1 MPAFQKPRSCL
12 SFDGNSLASNFTI
25 ITSTKCYSH
34 LLWLTVLLC
43 PPLPPPT
50 IFHHLNMVFE
60 VTSHSFTHP
69 PLTSPSH
76 PIPTP
81 SPPYLLPL
89 SLLSNYIQH
98 YTGGSWVRR
107 QTRSSGEWCKSWSG
121 PLPIWSFSWSSSS
134 CSTPHC
140 SLPDNCLSCLLAFSL
155 PISVLSLFFK

>member
-12 SFDGNSLASNFTI
+12 SLDGNSLASNFTI

-76 PIPTP
+76 PIPSQPHPLPTSSHYLCSLTIYNTIQGAHGLDGRP
-81 SPPYLLPL
+81 GPVVSGASP
-89 SLLSNYIQH
+89 
-98 YTGGSWVRR
+98 
-107 QTRSSGEWCKSWSG
+107 G